1 MEHSFTQYIKQ
12 VFKYRPVLYDGRPRK
27 QEIMI
32 GKEGII
38 CGWTSNKEKYS

>member
-1 MEHSFTQYIKQ
+1 MEYSFTQYIKQ

-38 CGWTSNKEKYS
+38 CGWASNKEKYS